1 MYGFRTL
8 PCKTRLCSIWRGC
21 EKTISCRLKLSLNT
35 SVIIELIRKEF
46 ILELRRK
53 SVIAGLG
60 LYLFS
65 LIFICYL
72 TFNLK
77 QNTISPYTWS
87 ALFWLTILFSVVNS
101 VAKSF
106 IGEKKGIFI
115 YLYTVASPQDII
127 VSKIVYNILLCW
139 VITLAGY
146 GLFSVF
152 IFNPVQDQLIF
163 FSVLFLTAVG
173 FSTSLSLISGIAA
186 KANNSNVLMAVLS
199 FPVVISILL
208 MAVRATKNALDG
220 IDRAA
225 STDELLNLVAI
236 NCIAGALGYILFPY
250 IWRS

>member
-1 MYGFRTL
+1 MNRIIVQL
-8 PCKTRLCSIWRGC
+8 
-21 EKTISCRLKLSLNT
+21 LK
-35 SVIIELIRKEF
+35 KEF

-77 QNTISPYTWS
+77 QNSISPATWS

-106 IGEKKGIFI
+106 IGEKKGVFI
-115 YLYTVASPQDII
+115 YLYTIASPQQII
-127 VSKIVYNILLCW
+127 ISKILYNTLLCW
-139 VITLAGY
+139 LISLTGY
-146 GLFSVF
+146 LLFSIF
-152 IFNPVQDQLIF
+152 IFNPVQDQLTF
-163 FSVLFLTAVG
+163 FMVLLLASVG

-220 IDRAA
+220 LELSA
-225 STDELLNLVAI
+225 SSDELLNLLAI
-236 NCIAGALGYILFPY
+236 NCISGALGYILFPY

>member
-1 MYGFRTL
+1 M
-8 PCKTRLCSIWRGC
+8 
-21 EKTISCRLKLSLNT
+21 
-35 SVIIELIRKEF
+35 
-46 ILELRRK
+46 
-53 SVIAGLG
+53 
-60 LYLFS
+60 
-65 LIFICYL
+65 
-72 TFNLK
+72 
-77 QNTISPYTWS
+77 
-87 ALFWLTILFSVVNS
+87 
-101 VAKSF
+101 AKSF

>member
-1 MYGFRTL
+1 MG
-8 PCKTRLCSIWRGC
+8 
-21 EKTISCRLKLSLNT
+21 N
-35 SVIIELIRKEF
+35 IIELLKKEF
-46 ILELRRK
+46 LLELRRK

-72 TFNLK
+72 TFNLRE
-77 QNTISPYTWS
+77 NAINPMTWS

-106 IGEKKGIFI
+106 IGERKGVMI
-115 YLYTVASPQDII
+115 YYYTIASPQQII
-127 VSKIVYNILLCW
+127 VSKIIYNTLLCLL
-139 VITLAGY
+139 ISIAGY
-146 GLFSVF
+146 LLFSIF
-152 IFNPVQDQLIF
+152 IFNPVQDELLFFTALILG
-163 FSVLFLTAVG
+163 SMG
-173 FSTSLSLISGIAA
+173 FSASLSFISGIAS

-208 MAVRATKNALDG
+208 MTIRVTKNAVDG

-225 STDELLNLVAI
+225 SIDEILNLLAI